1 MCGIH
6 VIWGK
11 DANQESIQK
20 LVDQSHHRGPDQQA
34 VFSPWPNLWVGV
46 NRLKILNPSSDADQP
61 FWAPDNNSLLIWNGE
76 IYNYQE
82 LRKTLIKKGVEFITH
97 SDTEVLL
104 HWLRLFGTDGL
115 GKLHGVFALVYVN
128 LIDKSLLIA
137 RDKNGEK
144 PLYFSQ
150 NQDTL
155 LLSSE
160 LRGISKL
167 RKVKFDLEV
176 LNHYSYLRSPIQG
189 RTFFKGVKEWKPG
202 FYSRTLE
209 HSTFRFYPIPEEDN
223 NSELSTASNF
233 TSCLTEAIMKQFHA
247 DVAVGIQLSGGA
259 DSSLL
264 YGLWYRET
272 GTPLPAFTI
281 QVEEKYSKK
290 YDDGLAV
297 KKFASQY
304 PLDLHLIDVNQ
315 QNVLD
320 HWDEF
325 ISDVDFPVGDSAGYL
340 TWRIGKEAK
349 SKVKVLIS
357 GAGADELWGGYRRHK
372 AFDFYLRRKQLL
384 LSFKGVGQRLPLS
397 REWVKFFEGV
407 STDSNQTF
415 LNFSGLRNVP
425 EELFLQYQG
434 LFNTNLPEFKRA
446 LDFDRTVYLVQDVLK
461 IQDQSLMSHGIE
473 GRAPYLD
480 AGMLNLWRS
489 VQDRRMLLDKKW
501 IHESLDDLNLDWVS
515 KRKKLG
521 FGLPLQEWFTQ
532 GGPFADRAFESIG
545 NFVLLFGDSLSPEM
559 KRMAISPKKFAQ
571 TDFLILYN
579 LFLLAEWAKLQKL

>member
-20 LVDQSHHRGPDQQA
+20 LVDQSQHRGPDQQA
-34 VFSPWPNLWVGV
+34 VFSPWQGLWIGV
-46 NRLKILNPSSDADQP
+46 NRLKILHPGPDADQP
-61 FWAPDNNSLLIWNGE
+61 FWAPDSNSLLIWNGE

-82 LRKTLIKKGVEFITH
+82 LRNILLKTGVQLITY

-115 GKLHGVFALVYVN
+115 KKLQGVFALVYVN
-128 LIDKSLLIA
+128 LIDNSLLIA

-155 LLSSE
+155 ILSSE
-160 LRGISKL
+160 LRGISKI
-167 RKVKFDLEV
+167 RRSKIDLEA
-176 LNHYSYLRSPIQG
+176 LNQYCYLRSPLQS
-189 RTFFKGVKEWKPG
+189 RTFLKGVKEWKSG
-202 FYSRTLE
+202 IYSRILHHT
-209 HSTFRFYPIPEEDN
+209 TFRFDPIPEDEKLN
-223 NSELSTASNF
+223 KVITASTF
-233 TSCLTEAIMKQFHA
+233 KASLTDAIMKQFNA
-247 DVAVGIQLSGGA
+247 DVPIGIQLSGGA

-264 YGLWYRET
+264 YALWYRET

-297 KKFASQY
+297 KKFASEY

-315 QNVLD
+315 ENVLN

-349 SKVKVLIS
+349 SRVKVLIS
-357 GAGADELWGGYRRHK
+357 GAGADELWGGYRRHR
-372 AFDFYLRRKQLL
+372 AFDFYLKRKQLL
-384 LSFKGVGQRLPLS
+384 LSVKGMGQRLPLS

-407 STDSNQTF
+407 STDSDQTF
-415 LNFSGLRNVP
+415 LNFSGLRNIP
-425 EELFLQYQG
+425 EELFLQYQR

-446 LDFDRTVYLVQDVLK
+446 LDFDRRVYLAQDVLK

-480 AGMLNLWRS
+480 AGMINLWRS
-489 VQDRRMLLDKKW
+489 VEDRRLLLDKKW
-501 IHESLDDLNLDWVS
+501 IHESLVHLNLDWVS
-515 KRKKLG
+515 KREKLG
-521 FGLPLQEWFTQ
+521 FGLPLQEWFTE
-532 GGPFADRAFESIG
+532 GGTFADRAFERIG
-545 NFVLLFGDSLSPEM
+545 NFVLLFGDSLTPEM
-559 KRMAISPKKFAQ
+559 KRIANSPKKFAK

-579 LFLLAEWAKLQKL
+579 LFLLAEWAKLHKL